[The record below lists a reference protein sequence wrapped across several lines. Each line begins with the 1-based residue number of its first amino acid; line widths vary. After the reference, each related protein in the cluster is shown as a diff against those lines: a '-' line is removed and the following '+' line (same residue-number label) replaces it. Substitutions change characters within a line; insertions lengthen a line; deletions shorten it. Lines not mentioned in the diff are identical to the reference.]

1 LSICVIF
8 NPTARGE
15 KANRFRRHIDD
26 IGAASSLKLTWAPGT
41 ARLLAAEAVRE
52 GFTTIVAAGG
62 DGTVN
67 EVLNG
72 IGDVPDGFKQARLG
86 VLPLGTVNVFAKE
99 AGIPGSLRRAW
110 EIIRRGSERVI
121 DLPFAEFTAAGVPQR
136 RYFAQLAGAGLD
148 ARAIE
153 LIDWPLKKK
162 IGSLAYI
169 VAGFKAWSEELPLI
183 TTTTGEVSASGQL
196 VLIGNG
202 RYYGG
207 RFPFF
212 PEADPRDGLL
222 DVCVFRE
229 ISWGML
235 ALAGW
240 GLLTRRFRNREGV
253 TCFKADRFQLTST
266 APAAFELEG
275 DAAGRLPLTCGV
287 EPGRLRIV
295 TP

>member
-1 LSICVIF
+1 MIF

-15 KANRFRRHIDD
+15 KAKRFRRHIDD

-41 ARLLAAEAVRE
+41 ARTLAAEAVRE

-99 AGIPGSLRRAW
+99 VGIPIRLPRAW
-110 EIIRRGSERVI
+110 DIVRRGGESTI
-121 DLPFAEFTAAGVPQR
+121 DLPFAEFCSAGVRQR

-162 IGSLAYI
+162 IGSLAYV
-169 VAGFKAWSEELPLI
+169 VAGFKAWGEELPSI
-183 TTTTGEVSASGQL
+183 TATDGNVSAAGQL

-202 RYYGG
+202 RFYGG
-207 RFPFF
+207 RLPFF
-212 PEADPRDGLL
+212 PEADSRDGLL

-229 ISWGML
+229 VSWGML

-240 GLLTRRFRNREGV
+240 GLLTRQFRNREGV
-253 TCFKADRFQLTST
+253 TCFKAGTLQLTS
-266 APAAFELEG
+266 ASPASFELEG
-275 DAAGRLPLTCGV
+275 DAAGRLPMTCGV
-287 EPGRLRIV
+287 EPRRLRIV